1 MIESNILF
9 AHKPGRAQ
17 RLNEENAL
25 KRNDGIISPQMAAQV
40 KKESGDSVPCSPLFN
55 NSRFPAWL
63 LFDAQHFIVLG
74 LYRFLEH
81 AIRGPGV

>member
-1 MIESNILF
+1 MPKGKWNYFRTKGGTSKIGERGFRPLLSF
-9 AHKPGRAQ
+9 F
-17 RLNEENAL
+17 
-25 KRNDGIISPQMAAQV
+25 ND
-40 KKESGDSVPCSPLFN
+40 
-55 NSRFPAWL
+55 SRFLGWL